1 MLIINRH
8 GVPLFEGVKRKSLY
22 AFATTGTVTSLR
34 REFSRKS
41 SEYFFYGTEIV
52 DVATA

>member
-1 MLIINRH
+1 MLTNRH
-8 GVPLFEGVKRKSLY
+8 GVPLFEGVKRVRACTLLQPRE
-22 AFATTGTVTSLR
+22 TVTSPR

-52 DVATA
+52 GVVTA